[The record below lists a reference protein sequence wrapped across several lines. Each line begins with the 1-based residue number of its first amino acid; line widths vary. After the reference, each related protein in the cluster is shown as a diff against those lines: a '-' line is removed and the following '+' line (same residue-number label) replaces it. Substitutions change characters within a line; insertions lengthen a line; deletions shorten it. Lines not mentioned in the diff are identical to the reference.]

1 MTLISTHAGF
11 SNSSKRIKNRGGK
24 VTTHINDASEFSNVK
39 FKRITDDKGGI
50 NMCKGMELCL
60 LDTEIKGSIKT
71 FRSMNVSE
79 DEIIERVAE
88 LFNVKK
94 DYVKELMKPKA
105 V

>member
-1 MTLISTHAGF
+1 MQIIKHQ
-11 SNSSKRIKNRGGK
+11 NERI
-24 VTTHINDASEFSNVK
+24 VNDIIQNAPIIDSADMIEEFSNVK

-79 DEIIERVAE
+79 DEIVERVAE

-94 DYVKELMKPKA
+94 DYVKELMTPKA

>member
-1 MTLISTHAGF
+1 MTPDTSSSDLPSIAGGLIF
-11 SNSSKRIKNRGGK
+11 S
-24 VTTHINDASEFSNVK
+24 
-39 FKRITDDKGGI
+39 I

-79 DEIIERVAE
+79 DEIVERVAE

-94 DYVKELMKPKA
+94 DYVKELMTPKA

>member
-1 MTLISTHAGF
+1 
-11 SNSSKRIKNRGGK
+11 
-24 VTTHINDASEFSNVK
+24 
-39 FKRITDDKGGI
+39 
-50 NMCKGMELCL
+50 MCKGMELCL

-88 LFNVKK
+88 LFNVEK
-94 DYVKELMKPKA
+94 DYVKELMTPKA